1 MHGAGRPLDVFIIPR
16 ARLAVI
22 ELLVESKPIRF
33 FAPDDRRPA
42 RPAAAP
48 RPSGRCAAVFQ
59 KGPGPGRGIGIDA
72 QEIRF
77 PAALKRVCSFHPSA
91 AGPFRGPGRP
101 NHRGMSRAKISGS
114 QKHTPKAS
122 AGILAHFWSVFF
134 VLGSSCQAGCFRST
148 RNTFEPVRKASSA
161 IHGLGGTHGLPFCT
175 RSQNAHS
182 C

>member
-91 AGPFRGPGRP
+91 AGPFRGPGRS